1 MQKTIL
7 VSTAYL
13 PSVFY
18 LKQLLFHDIILIEK
32 HENFI
37 KQTYRNRCDIMSAN
51 GMMSLSIPLIKQS
64 NKELISEK
72 KISYT
77 ENWQQQH
84 WRSLV
89 SAYKNSPYFEFFEHE
104 FKSFYE
110 TQFEFLFDYNLQLL
124 ETILKILRVKK
135 IIQFTDTY
143 ELNPSN
149 VSDYR
154 ELSELK
160 QANINIESKPYYQV
174 FDDKFGF
181 KENVS
186 CIDALFNIGL
196 DVKQL

>member
-1 MQKTIL
+1 MQKNIL

-18 LKQLLFHDIILIEK
+18 LKQILLHDTVLIEK
-32 HENFI
+32 QENYI
-37 KQTYRNRCDIMSAN
+37 KQTYRNRCDIVTAN
-51 GMMSLSIPLIKQS
+51 GTMPLSIPLIKQS
-64 NKELISEK
+64 NKEIIFEK
-72 KISYT
+72 KISYA

-84 WRSLV
+84 WRTLV

-110 TQFEFLFDYNLQLL
+110 TQYEFLFDYNLQLL

-135 IIQFTDTY
+135 TIQFTETY

-149 VSDYR
+149 VIDYR
-154 ELSELK
+154 ALSELN
-160 QANINIESKPYYQV
+160 QANIKIETKPYYQV
-174 FDDKFGF
+174 FADKNGF

>member
-1 MQKTIL
+1 MQNAII

-18 LKQLLFHDIILIEK
+18 LKQILLHDTVLIEK
-32 HENFI
+32 QENFI
-37 KQTYRNRCDIMSAN
+37 KQTYRNRCDILTAN
-51 GMMSLSIPLIKQS
+51 GMMPLSIPLIKQS
-64 NKELISEK
+64 NKELIFEK
-72 KISYT
+72 KISYA

-84 WRSLV
+84 WRTLV
-89 SAYKNSPYFEFFEHE
+89 SAYKSSPYFEFFEHE

-110 TQFEFLFDYNLQLL
+110 TQYEFLFDYNLQLL

-135 IIQFTDTY
+135 TIQFTDAF

-149 VSDYR
+149 VIDYR
-154 ELSELK
+154 ALSELK
-160 QANINIESKPYYQV
+160 QTNTKIESTPYYQV
-174 FDDKFGF
+174 FADKIGF

>member
-1 MQKTIL
+1 MQKNIL

-18 LKQLLFHDIILIEK
+18 LKQILLHDTLLIEK
-32 HENFI
+32 QENYI
-37 KQTYRNRCDIMSAN
+37 KQTYRNRCDIVTAIGTMP
-51 GMMSLSIPLIKQS
+51 LSIPLIKQS
-64 NKELISEK
+64 NKELIFEK
-72 KISYT
+72 KISYA

-84 WRSLV
+84 WRTLV
-89 SAYKNSPYFEFFEHE
+89 SAYKSSPYFEFFEHE

-110 TQFEFLFDYNLQLL
+110 TQYEFLFDYNLQLL

-135 IIQFTDTY
+135 TIQFTETY

-149 VSDYR
+149 VIDYR
-154 ELSELK
+154 ALSELN
-160 QANINIESKPYYQV
+160 QANIKIETKPYYQV
-174 FDDKFGF
+174 FADKNGF

-196 DVKQL
+196 DIKQL

>member
-1 MQKTIL
+1 MELVKQMMAYTNQNSAHKRNEFKPTSLVIEEVCNIVRLDLASNVKMESDIDHEVTIQID
-7 VSTAYL
+7 ADNL
-13 PSVFY
+13 PFIVLYFNF
-18 LKQLLFHDIILIEK
+18 LLR
-32 HENFI
+32 FI
-37 KQTYRNRCDIMSAN
+37 K
-51 GMMSLSIPLIKQS
+51 
-64 NKELISEK
+64 
-72 KISYT
+72 
-77 ENWQQQH
+77 
-84 WRSLV
+84 V
-89 SAYKNSPYFEFFEHE
+89 
-104 FKSFYE
+104 
-110 TQFEFLFDYNLQLL
+110 EFLFDYNLQLL

-160 QANINIESKPYYQV
+160 QANINIEYTPYYQV

>member
-1 MQKTIL
+1 MQKPII

-18 LKQLLFHDIILIEK
+18 LKQLLLHDTILIEK
-32 HENFI
+32 QENFI
-37 KQTYRNRCDIMSAN
+37 KQTYRNRCDIVSAN

-89 SAYKNSPYFEFFEHE
+89 SAYKSSPYFEFFEHE

-149 VSDYR
+149 VTDYR

-160 QANINIESKPYYQV
+160 QTNINIESTPYYQV
-174 FDDKFGF
+174 FADKIGF

-196 DVKQL
+196 DIKQL